1 VPRTLDGL
9 WLSPAGGRSCNP
21 KIIGEFRVRFEAETN
36 KELTF
41 SPSFQIDT
49 IDIDRD
55 EELGGY
61 LTSRRRDPRSNC
73 SGRGINNQEGEFQL
87 KYKAK

>member
-1 VPRTLDGL
+1 MHPTLDGL
-9 WLSPAGGRSCNP
+9 GCLRPEVSCNP

-41 SPSFQIDT
+41 LPSFQIDT

-61 LTSRRRDPRSNC
+61 LTSRRRDLQR
-73 SGRGINNQEGEFQL
+73 
-87 KYKAK
+87 